1 MAEKKH
7 TAVAETFRRSR
18 RTGQKPYHMRFE
30 GAPSEAQVATIV
42 NYLRKWGV
50 SVNDGGEDGNK
61 IVKVPK
67 GVGLHVQGQA
77 DSLKKAG
84 YTIVRV

>member
-1 MAEKKH
+1 MGKQKQ

-30 GAPSEAQVATIV
+30 GAPSDAQIATIV
-42 NYLRKWGV
+42 NYLRKYGV
-50 SVNDGGEDGNK
+50 SVSDDPK
-61 IVKVPK
+61 TVKVPK

-77 DSLKKAG
+77 DSLKYAG
-84 YTIVRV
+84 FTIVRVG

>member
-30 GAPSEAQVATIV
+30 GAPSEAQVTTIV

-50 SVNDGGEDGNK
+50 SVSDDPK
-61 IVKVPK
+61 TVKVPK

>member
-50 SVNDGGEDGNK
+50 SVSDDPK
-61 IVKVPK
+61 TVKVPK

>member
-42 NYLRKWGV
+42 NYIRKWGV
-50 SVNDGGEDGNK
+50 SVSDDPK
-61 IVKVPK
+61 TVKVPK

>member
-42 NYLRKWGV
+42 NYLRKW
-50 SVNDGGEDGNK
+50 
-61 IVKVPK
+61 
-67 GVGLHVQGQA
+67 A
-77 DSLKKAG
+77 C
-84 YTIVRV
+84 R